1 MSQRA
6 YGVRSAKKLAADFP
20 LVHNFPM
27 SIGTI
32 HLAQCAH
39 THKDTRAQHTR
50 PPEKM
55 NGMARIVIR
64 IVRRFSRMWIMRM
77 ARTTSGSHQNR
88 RQCVEWMAHTV
99 ETWPSPT
106 HRRRR
111 RRTKLVSHWFYTQA
125 PTVMLL
131 HRLCGVCVCVGCGV
145 RASHTEFMP
154 EDVCVK
160 FCRIQVGV
168 ELCVNEPNSRGTRN
182 HQGWDVGAFR

>member
-6 YGVRSAKKLAADFP
+6 HGVRSTKKLAADFP

-32 HLAQCAH
+32 HFAQCAH
-39 THKDTRAQHTR
+39 TRRDTQTQHTR
-50 PPEKM
+50 PRERM

-88 RQCVEWMAHTV
+88 LQCVEWMAHTV
-99 ETWPSPT
+99 ETWPPPT

-111 RRTKLVSHWFYTQA
+111 RTKLFSHSFYTPA
-125 PTVMLL
+125 PIVMLL
-131 HRLCGVCVCVGCGV
+131 YRLCGVCVSVDCRV
-145 RASHTEFMP
+145 RASHTEFVPM
-154 EDVCVK
+154 DVCVN
-160 FCRIQVGV
+160 FCRIQVAI